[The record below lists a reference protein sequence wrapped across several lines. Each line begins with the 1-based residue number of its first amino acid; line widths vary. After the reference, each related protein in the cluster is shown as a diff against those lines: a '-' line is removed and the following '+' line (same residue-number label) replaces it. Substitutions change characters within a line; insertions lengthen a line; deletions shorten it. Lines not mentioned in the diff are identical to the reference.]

1 MKYNKLN
8 PNGYTSCT
16 ITTTPRTT
24 NHKPQTTNHKMN
36 SYGSVSLVSAAIY
49 KLLRFMNWFPPT
61 PNVDAIC
68 IVEPSETQPP
78 SHASKP

>member
-1 MKYNKLN
+1 
-8 PNGYTSCT
+8 
-16 ITTTPRTT
+16 
-24 NHKPQTTNHKMN
+24 MN
-36 SYGSVSLVSAAIY
+36 SYGSVSLVSTAIY